1 MRGAFHYR
9 DGRLSAGPLDL
20 AEIAA
25 AVGTPA
31 FVYAGDA
38 IVARYRA
45 MTGALAAE
53 GLDATVCYA
62 VKANPNLAVVRSLAR
77 AGAGADVVSEGEL
90 IRARAAGVPGRR
102 IVFAGVGKTEAEM
115 AAGLEAGILQF
126 NVESEAELLAL
137 DRVARDKGQRAP
149 VSLRINPD
157 VDARTHAKITTGT
170 SENKFGID
178 HAEAGALA
186 RRAAALPGISLEGLA
201 VHIGSQLVDL
211 APYALAF
218 EKVAQ
223 LFGELRDA
231 GLPLRRLDLGGGLGI
246 SYRDEQPP
254 EIADYARIV
263 ARSVGQLGVPLIFEP
278 GRWMVGEAG
287 VLLTRVIFVKAGT
300 AKRFVIVDAA
310 MNDLIRPTLY
320 DAWHDILPLAQPA
333 PEAPSQ
339 TVDIVGPVCESG
351 DRFAA
356 DRALPPV
363 QPGDLL
369 AICSAGAYGA
379 TMAST
384 YNSRLPAPEVLVSG
398 GDWAV
403 IRPRPDHATLLAQES
418 VPAWLADEGPEA
430 GAEQPAP
437 LPAGSRAAS

>member
-1 MRGAFHYR
+1 MRGVFHYR
-9 DGRLSAGPLDL
+9 DSRLSAGPVAL

-31 FVYAGDA
+31 FVYSADA

-62 VKANPNLAVVRSLAR
+62 VKANPHLAVVSTLAR
-77 AGAGADVVSEGEL
+77 EGAGADVVSEGEL
-90 IRARAAGVPGRR
+90 LRAQAAGIPGQRT
-102 IVFAGVGKTEAEM
+102 VFAGVGKTEAEM

-126 NVESEAELLAL
+126 NVESEVELRTL
-137 DRVARDKGQRAP
+137 DRVARDKGLRAP

-178 HAEAGALA
+178 HAQAGAIA
-186 RRAAALPGISLEGLA
+186 RQAADLPGIDLTGLA

-218 EKVAQ
+218 EKLAQ
-223 LFGELRDA
+223 LFAELRTA
-231 GLPLRRLDLGGGLGI
+231 GLPLQRLDLGGGIGI

-254 EIADYARIV
+254 EVAEYARV
-263 ARSVGQLGVPLIFEP
+263 AARAVRDLGVPVIFEP
-278 GRWMVGEAG
+278 GRWMVGDAG
-287 VLLTRVIFVKAGT
+287 VLLARVVFVKQGVK
-300 AKRFVIVDAA
+300 KRFVIVDAA

-320 DAWHDILPLAQPA
+320 DAWHDILPLARPA

-339 TVDIVGPVCESG
+339 PVDIVGPICESG
-351 DRFAA
+351 DLFAT

-363 QPGDLL
+363 RPGDLL

-384 YNSRLPAPEVLVSG
+384 YNSRLPAPEILVAG
-398 GDWAV
+398 ADWAV
-403 IRPRPDHATLLAQES
+403 IKARPDHATLLAQES
-418 VPAWLADEGPEA
+418 LPAWLAPEA
-430 GAEQPAP
+430 DQEEP
-437 LPAGSRAAS
+437 LHAGSRAAS